1 MKLDLKGLR
10 FGIWLYYVTFA
21 LGMLALLG
29 FLQISMIKPYY
40 RDNKITAMKEVA
52 DTIQASMIDRLYIDE
67 KDVETAFQ
75 TTVKNN
81 VCAIIYNEGG
91 QIVYSADSL
100 GAGCIFSQSLSIS
113 EINYPALR
121 RENSFRELFE
131 SNQADEI
138 SELFRNNRIDQEMI
152 LYGRK
157 IKANMET
164 YYLYVNSPVEL
175 MDFTYEVFQNQFGT
189 LTIGVLLLSL
199 AVSMFL
205 SARLASPILKMRSS
219 AKELAQGNY
228 EISFEG
234 GSFSETKELATA
246 LNDAT
251 AKLNKVDELRKDLLA
266 NVSHDIKTPLTM
278 IKAYAE
284 MIQDISGDIPEKRN
298 EHLQVII
305 DEVEYLDH
313 LVKELSELSKMQ
325 SGTYDLNIT
334 QFDLSCKVRE
344 ITKLCQGLFEQRH
357 MHYELSTV
365 ESVLVSADETKI
377 GQVIYNFIVN
387 AIKHSEEH
395 TCVFITCQDFGDT
408 VRVSV
413 QDEGKGISEAELP
426 YIWDRY
432 YKIDKGF
439 KRSSK
444 GTGLGL
450 SIVKAILDTHQADFG
465 VDSKEGNGSTFWFEL
480 KKEDA
485 K

>member
-21 LGMLALLG
+21 LGILALLG

-40 RDNKITAMKEVA
+40 RDNKIIAMKEVA
-52 DTIQASMIDRLYIDE
+52 DTIQASIIDQQYIDE

-75 TTVKNN
+75 ATVKNN
-81 VCAIIYNEGG
+81 VCAIIYNEDGK
-91 QIVYSADSL
+91 IVYSADSL
-100 GAGCIFSQSLSIS
+100 GAGCIFGQSLSIA
-113 EINYPALR
+113 ENTYAALR
-121 RENSFRELFE
+121 RENSFRGLFD
-131 SNQADEI
+131 SGIGEI

-157 IKANMET
+157 INANMGT

-189 LTIGVLLLSL
+189 LTVGVLLLSL

-205 SARLASPILKMRSS
+205 SARLASPIVKMRTS

-234 GSFSETKELATA
+234 GSFSETKELASA

-251 AKLNKVDELRKDLLA
+251 SKLNKVDELRKDLLA

-334 QFDLSCKVRE
+334 QFDLSQKVRE
-344 ITKLCQGLFEQRH
+344 ITKLCKGLFEQRH
-357 MHYELSTV
+357 MHYELVTV

-450 SIVKAILDTHQADFG
+450 SIVKAILDTHQAEFG